1 MGARFFSGPGRVPG
15 FQLHSEAAN
24 RGGLTTFLAMPETD
38 AATLD
43 GVLSTLRDPSARADL
58 DASLGRLAAS
68 LPPGSGFLVGSGD
81 EVWVFPSPRIRFHR
95 VLGEVDN
102 RIRDPE
108 VVRLKPRERVEIWG
122 EGDEEFLGE
131 LYLELPPVGADEA
144 APQPADGPRI
154 PRPIWRRP
162 SVSFP
167 VALAVAGAAAWFA
180 IEWREGRTTA
190 RIDAY
195 VSGNLEDRVV
205 ELVGRTSRDE
215 VASPGTPPDGIANDG
230 VDGVDALEG
239 APAATPAAPAADVA
253 AVTGWEFRA
262 SGAITSSPAF
272 AEGRVVFGSRDS
284 LLYCLDAATGERAW
298 TAPVGSGVGS
308 SPCVVDGTCY
318 VGTYGGR
325 LVACDLA
332 TGKIRWSQSTRG
344 RIVSSPCVVGP
355 NVIVGSYDRAVHAL
369 DRETGD
375 KRWRFTTQGIVRASP
390 HPTGP
395 PSYPAVRVT
404 PARLPR
410 EGPAR
415 TFDRTS
421 VARRSWCD
429 RDCVPRFIQHHFDVT
444 WQAEHDRDPVT
455 LVDWVA
461 FHVDAFRPQV
471 ADRAGDVVA
480 HERELVASARFVGGA
495 FRRMHAELRRRQ
507 REYQPAVPGI
517 DVRPAEYVA
526 QHRAKFLRLRG
537 IEQRVSSYDRHD
549 ASSLRGAPPHTPA
562 ELLAGTPAPRAAPS
576 SFDDAQD
583 DPELVEGSQ
592 ARRARLAT

>member
-68 LPPGSGFLVGSGD
+68 LPPGSGFLVGSDD

-162 SVSFP
+162 LVSFP

-230 VDGVDALEG
+230 VDALEG

-284 LLYCLDAATGERAW
+284 SLYCLDAATGERAW

-390 HPTGP
+390 EPVGFDRVVAGSVDGTIYCLEGGDGSLAWKHATKSAIVAAAAYDPGSDRVVVGSHDGTAWCLDADTGKVLWRVSLGAEINGQP
-395 PSYPAVRVT
+395 SFTEHGVLVGTGTGTLHALSPEDGAIRWKRQAERGFDARPLVLGERVIVPSYDGIVWLLNASDGAVQERLELGSEVFSSPALGGQLVYVGT
-404 PARLPR
+404 LGGTLHALPL
-410 EGPAR
+410 P
-415 TFDRTS
+415 
-421 VARRSWCD
+421 
-429 RDCVPRFIQHHFDVT
+429 
-444 WQAEHDRDPVT
+444 
-455 LVDWVA
+455 
-461 FHVDAFRPQV
+461 
-471 ADRAGDVVA
+471 
-480 HERELVASARFVGGA
+480 
-495 FRRMHAELRRRQ
+495 
-507 REYQPAVPGI
+507 
-517 DVRPAEYVA
+517 
-526 QHRAKFLRLRG
+526 
-537 IEQRVSSYDRHD
+537 
-549 ASSLRGAPPHTPA
+549 
-562 ELLAGTPAPRAAPS
+562 
-576 SFDDAQD
+576 
-583 DPELVEGSQ
+583 
-592 ARRARLAT
+592 